1 MSFRSNA
8 KRPLLQATARPIETR
23 DLQAA
28 AASAIVYDVVDYRGG
43 LFGFCVQA
51 SSGVHVYVEPEQ
63 LLGVEVNR
71 PMAVSRTANTIRL
84 ATVLGSQLTIELGR

>member
-1 MSFRSNA
+1 MSWRSSA
-8 KRPLLQATARPIETR
+8 KRPLLQATARPIEKR
-23 DLQAA
+23 ELQAA
-28 AASAIVYDVVDYRGG
+28 AASAIVYDVVDCRGD
-43 LFGFCVQA
+43 LFGYCVQA
-51 SSGVHVYVEPEQ
+51 PSGVHVYVEPEQ